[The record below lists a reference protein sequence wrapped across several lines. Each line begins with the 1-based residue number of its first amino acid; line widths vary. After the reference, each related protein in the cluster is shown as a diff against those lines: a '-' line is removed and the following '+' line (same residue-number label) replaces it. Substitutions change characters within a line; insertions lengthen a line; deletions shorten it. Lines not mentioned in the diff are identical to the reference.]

1 MQQGYIVLI
10 DFQLYPPWASGLY
23 NACAAYPA
31 PGAPGI
37 PFCFADLDAALA
49 GLRKPVPAV

>member
-1 MQQGYIVLI
+1 VQQGYIVLI

-37 PFCFADLDAALA
+37 LFCFADLDAALA
-49 GLRKPVPAV
+49 GLRKPVLAV